1 MCHQITCTK
10 CEYDTSENRV
20 KCGRIKWGI
29 FWLLGFRKFLPKFQ
43 LLKTL
48 YSTIPNR
55 EKFVSIKNLTVFF
68 CNKALSLMSQE
79 LCVIRL
85 FEIIKTLNQSSNIT
99 KFRPKIT
106 EFGLWWSNSLKISLF
121 WSIRLLRSKTW
132 VYRIWRLSRN
142 LIFIVQ
148 NRQKLRNAKIDF

>member
-1 MCHQITCTK
+1 MSSVNMTQVRTASNVVGSNEGYFGFWGFANFFQNSSFWKPCIQQFQIEK
-10 CEYDTSENRV
+10 GLSV
-20 KCGRIKWGI
+20 
-29 FWLLGFRKFLPKFQ
+29 
-43 LLKTL
+43 LK
-48 YSTIPNR
+48 IWQ
-55 EKFVSIKNLTVFF
+55 FFF

-99 KFRPKIT
+99 KFPPKIT
-106 EFGLWWSNSLKISLF
+106 QFGLWWSNSLKISLF

-148 NRQKLRNAKIDF
+148 NRQKLRNEKIDF